1 MLPAKLTDSQI
12 LTTREFA
19 EVDLWTLLEP
29 WTPSRAADP
38 VDYAGVPAFNAAA
51 DATLARAGATH
62 TLRGGEYG
70 DTWALENLSTTF
82 LDSVLRDL
90 PNLLLTKAEKRL
102 IVIAALI
109 DVKESRMAAGAWKLD
124 TVDDSINY
132 RAAFAT
138 WREEYKEAT
147 GV

>member
-1 MLPAKLTDSQI
+1 LIEKKDWHV
-12 LTTREFA
+12 TT
-19 EVDLWTLLEP
+19 
-29 WTPSRAADP
+29 DP

-51 DATLARAGATH
+51 DATLARAGAVH
-62 TLRGGEYG
+62 TRRGGEYG
-70 DTWALENLSTTF
+70 DTWALKNLSTTF

-90 PNLLLTKAEKRL
+90 LLTTWATPAAKRL

-109 DVKESRMAAGAWKLD
+109 DVKESRMLGDWKLD
-124 TVDDSINY
+124 TVEDSINY

-147 GV
+147 GD